1 MDIIIN
7 QQSQKKMSNILV
19 ISGKIALGE
28 KGILPDF
35 KKNDSFSKNSLGG
48 KA

>member
-1 MDIIIN
+1 
-7 QQSQKKMSNILV
+7 MSNILV
-19 ISGKIALGE
+19 IFGKIALGE
-28 KGILPDF
+28 KGILPILPDF